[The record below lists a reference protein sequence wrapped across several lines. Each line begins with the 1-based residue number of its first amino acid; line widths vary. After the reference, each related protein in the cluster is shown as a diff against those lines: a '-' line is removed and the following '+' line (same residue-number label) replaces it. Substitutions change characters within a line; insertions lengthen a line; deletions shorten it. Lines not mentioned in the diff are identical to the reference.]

1 MRFVDEVELH
11 LTAGAGGDGKVAF
24 RRESHVPRGGPAG
37 GDGGNGGSI
46 VFVSGTQNPT
56 LLDVRSRYHY
66 RAEDG
71 GHGGTSRC
79 HGKSG
84 QDLVIPVPAGT
95 QIYDAITGELLAD
108 LVDRG
113 SKFVAVRGGRGG
125 HGNAHFATPV
135 RRTPDF
141 ARPGRPG
148 QIRRVVLKLKVI
160 ADVGLIGLPNVGKST
175 LITRIS
181 ASKAT
186 VADYPFTTL
195 VPNLGV
201 VSSGLL
207 GSFVVADIPGL
218 IEGAHAGAGLGHQFL
233 RHVERAPLLVHV
245 VSAVSEAG
253 VEHDLDV
260 VSNELRQYL
269 PELVQRPTML
279 VLNKIDTIERHE
291 RAAFIQQI
299 SKVAHMHG
307 LPFAAVSCVTG
318 EGLKSFQQKLERL
331 VFEHMPRQNAET
343 GYDPLAV

>member
-37 GDGGNGGSI
+37 GDGGNGGNVRFLASP
-46 VFVSGTQNPT
+46 QNPT

-66 RAEDG
+66 KAEDG
-71 GHGGTSRC
+71 GHGGTNRC

-84 QDLVIPVPAGT
+84 QDLVIRVPVGT
-95 QIYDAITGELLAD
+95 QIYDSANGDLLAD
-108 LVDRG
+108 LVEPG
-113 SKFVAVRGGRGG
+113 AEFLAARGGRGG

-141 ARPGRPG
+141 ARPGKPG
-148 QIRRVVLKLKVI
+148 QIRRVQLKLKVI

-201 VSSGLL
+201 VASGLL

-245 VSAVSEAG
+245 VSAVSDSG
-253 VEHDLDV
+253 VEHDIDV
-260 VSNELRQYL
+260 ISSELQQYL
-269 PELVQRPTML
+269 PELVRRPTML
-279 VLNKIDTIERHE
+279 VLNKIDVLERHE
-291 RAAFIQQI
+291 RAAFVQQI
-299 SKVAHMHG
+299 SRVAQERG

-331 VFEHMPRQNAET
+331 VFENMPKHQST
-343 GYDPLAV
+343 GAYDPLAY